1 MSFIKT
7 ELEGVLVFEPKVFP
21 DDRGYFFESYNKKV
35 FEEAGLNYDFV
46 QDNQSRSTYGVLR
59 GLHYQLEPHAQ
70 TKLVRVLEGRILDIA
85 VDIRKNSKT
94 YAKWI
99 SLELSDD
106 NFKQLL
112 VPKGF
117 AHGFVV
123 LSDIAVVSYK
133 CDTFYNKDSEAGIRF
148 DDPELNIDWKIPH
161 KDIKV
166 SEKDLKN
173 PLLKDAKNNF

>member
-1 MSFIKT
+1 MGFVKT

-85 VDIRKNSKT
+85 VDIRKDSKT
-94 YAKWI
+94 YTKWI
-99 SLELSDD
+99 GVELSHE

-133 CDTFYNKDSEAGIRF
+133 CDAFYNKDAEGGIRF
-148 DDPELNIDWKIPH
+148 DDHELKIDWKIPH

-173 PLLKDAKNNF
+173 PLLKDAKK

>member
-1 MSFIKT
+1 
-7 ELEGVLVFEPKVFP
+7 
-21 DDRGYFFESYNKKV
+21 
-35 FEEAGLNYDFV
+35 
-46 QDNQSRSTYGVLR
+46 
-59 GLHYQLEPHAQ
+59 
-70 TKLVRVLEGRILDIA
+70 VLEGRILDIA
-85 VDIRKNSKT
+85 VDIRKDSKT
-94 YAKWI
+94 YTKWI
-99 SLELSDD
+99 GVELSHE

-133 CDTFYNKDSEAGIRF
+133 CDAFYNKDAEGGIRF
-148 DDPELNIDWKIPH
+148 DDHELKIDWKIPH

-173 PLLKDAKNNF
+173 PLLKDAKK